1 MHTNI
6 NVQLHHLVT
15 RDQWSANSFHVAPEP
30 LSGTHTIRVPCKIA
44 HAPSEQT
51 LSLAN
56 TS

>member
-44 HAPSEQT
+44 HAPSEET